1 MEERKIYY
9 NLKNGK
15 FNSFYIVGEH
25 DDAIYDKEGKVNKN
39 FYEINSEEYQK
50 LISSNMDIA
59 YKNGKL
65 TTYKIPDAPKDLF
78 LPNWNGEKWIEGSKE
93 ELIELRKNKILEYG
107 KLEEEKKLF
116 ENSKFPLE
124 NEVKVIV
131 EKMTVLEGD
140 INNLQEKIK
149 LL

>member
-59 YKNGKL
+59 YKDEEL
-65 TTYKIPDAPKDLF
+65 ITYKIPDPPKGLF
-78 LPNWNGEKWIEGSKE
+78 LPNWNGEKWLEGSKE
-93 ELIELRKNKILEYG
+93 KLIELRKDKILEYG
-107 KLEEEKKLF
+107 NLEEEKKLF
-116 ENSKFPLE
+116 ENTKFPLE
-124 NEVKVIV
+124 NEVEVIID
-131 EKMTVLEGD
+131 KMAILEAV

-149 LL
+149 AL

>member
-1 MEERKIYY
+1 MKTRKIYY
-9 NLKNGK
+9 NLKDGK

-25 DDAIYDKEGKVNKN
+25 DNYIYDKEGKVNKN

-65 TTYKIPDAPKDLF
+65 TTYKIPDPPKDIF
-78 LPNWNGEKWIEGSKE
+78 LPNWNGDEWLEGSKE
-93 ELIELRKNKILEYG
+93 ELINLRKNKILEYG
-107 KLEEEKKLF
+107 KLEEEKRIF
-116 ENSKFPLE
+116 ENTKFPLG
-124 NEVKVIV
+124 NEVEVII
-131 EKMTVLEGD
+131 EKMAILEAD
-140 INNLQEKIK
+140 INNLAEKIK